1 MDRGE
6 PILQRAVALRLA
18 SEASGITTEALTS
31 AIDDP
36 ALASELQESLSEFES
51 YRIDQR
57 PAFILQSAIGDTAV
71 FSGLYRSEPIFAALE
86 AMFRDEEKYA
96 VHSSSHP
103 PIPER

>member
-6 PILQRAVALRLA
+6 PILQRPVALRLA
-18 SEASGITTEALTS
+18 SEASGITTEALTN

-36 ALASELQESLSEFES
+36 ALASELQKSLLEFES

-57 PAFILQSAIGDTAV
+57 PALILQSTIGDTAV
-71 FSGLYRSEPIFAALE
+71 FSGLYRSEPIFAAFE
-86 AMFRDEEKYA
+86 AMFGDEEKYA
-96 VHSSSHP
+96 AHASSHP